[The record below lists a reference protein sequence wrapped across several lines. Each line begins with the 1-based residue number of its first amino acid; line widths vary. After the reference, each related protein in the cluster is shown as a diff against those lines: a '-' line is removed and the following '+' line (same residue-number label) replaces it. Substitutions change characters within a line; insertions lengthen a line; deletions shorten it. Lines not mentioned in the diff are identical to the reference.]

1 MSQTSPKIQEI
12 LQQFESFLT
21 DQSPHIPSFH
31 AHYEVALW
39 EMMLNGGK
47 RFRPA
52 LLFCIVD
59 ALSPHLIKNA
69 FLPALSI
76 ECIHTY
82 SLIHDDLPCM
92 DNASLRRG
100 HPTLHTKY
108 DETLALLIGDGLN
121 TYAFALLAQSKLDPH
136 IKIALIET
144 LSLNAGINGMVL
156 GQVLDCAFEDTKLS
170 LEQLKII
177 HTNKTAKLIAASLQ
191 SGAIIANADS
201 ELRESLYSFG
211 IHLGVFFQLRDDIID
226 VCSTSVQAG
235 KTTHNDADK
244 NSYVNLLGLQGA
256 KETFQTMQQDLKCE
270 LKAFPYTIQT
280 NLNALL
286 QDYFK
291 DIK

>member
-21 DQSPHIPSFH
+21 DQAPHVPSFH
-31 AHYEVALW
+31 THYEVALW

-108 DETLALLIGDGLN
+108 DETLALLVGDGLN
-121 TYAFALLAQSKLDPH
+121 TDAFYLLTQAHLDPNTRLE
-136 IKIALIET
+136 LIRS
-144 LSLNAGINGMVL
+144 LSLNAGIGGMVL
-156 GQVLDCAFEDTKLS
+156 GQVLDCAFEKTKLS
-170 LEQLKII
+170 LKQLKTI
-177 HTNKTAKLIAASLQ
+177 HLNKTAKLIAASLQ
-191 SGAIIANADS
+191 FGAIIAHAPK
-201 ELRESLYSFG
+201 ELNFSLYEFG
-211 IHLGVFFQLRDDIID
+211 LDLGIYFQLRDDIID
-226 VCSTSVQAG
+226 VCLDSQQAG
-235 KTTHNDADK
+235 KTTQNDTYK

-256 KETFQTMQQDLKCE
+256 KETFQTMQQDLKRE
-270 LKAFPYTIQT
+270 LKTFPYTIQT

-291 DIK
+291 DIE